1 MGVTRAEATADHDRR
16 LLALLERCRSRGIK
30 LNTDKCKLR
39 LPEVTFMRHVTSEDR
54 LKPDPSKIQ
63 GVREMPTSNN
73 KQDVN
78 RLLGMGDYLQR
89 FAPNLSQ
96 ITAPMRE
103 LLKEQ

>member
-1 MGVTRAEATADHDRR
+1 MGAIRAEATADHDRR
-16 LLALLERCRSRGIK
+16 LLALLKRGRSRGIK
-30 LNTDKCKLR
+30 VNKDKCKLR
-39 LPEVTFMRHVTSEDR
+39 LPEVTFMGHVTSEDG
-54 LKPDPSKIQ
+54 LKPDPPKIQ
-63 GVREMPTSNN
+63 RVREMPTPNN